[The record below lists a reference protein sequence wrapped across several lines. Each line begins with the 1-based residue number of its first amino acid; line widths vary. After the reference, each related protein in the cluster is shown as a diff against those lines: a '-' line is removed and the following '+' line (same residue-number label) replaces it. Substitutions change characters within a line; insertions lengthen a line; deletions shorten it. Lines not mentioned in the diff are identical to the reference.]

1 MGPYRIPAGRAEGT
15 EGQRKRDCPEAEL
28 IPVLCVFWILS
39 LTRVAAGLV
48 RHEVFGGDASLAV
61 LAVGLVRYILKD
73 AGAWW
78 WRRRKIMSENLLS
91 LFFPYGRGQRR

>member
-1 MGPYRIPAGRAEGT
+1 MGPYRIRAGRAEGT

-39 LTRVAAGLV
+39 LARVAA
-48 RHEVFGGDASLAV
+48 
-61 LAVGLVRYILKD
+61 GLVRYILKD

-91 LFFPYGRGQRR
+91 LFLPYGRGPRR